1 MKPINWV
8 WQERNGFKTHL
19 TYPFHSS
26 YRSRLWQWPA
36 VELWVQ
42 IYQVLCTWHIWDVH
56 ETVFLLCCACGWK
69 AAHMIIITV
78 LWGTSTFK
86 INNHICK
93 GISVSYPV
101 QDFFFFQKPV
111 TFYLKF
117 ACQFETIIIYMQ
129 KRVTFQ
135 HKGTKL

>member
-19 TYPFHSS
+19 TYPDPDCDNDLQSS
-26 YRSRLWQWPA
+26 YEFRYIKFCAHDIYEMFMKLYFCSVVHVDGRLLIWSSSLSY
-36 VELWVQ
+36 EVQ
-42 IYQVLCTWHIWDVH
+42 AHSKSITTSVKGYQSYIQ
-56 ETVFLLCCACGWK
+56 
-69 AAHMIIITV
+69 
-78 LWGTSTFK
+78 FK
-86 INNHICK
+86 IF
-93 GISVSYPV
+93 
-101 QDFFFFQKPV
+101 FFFFQEPV